1 MAEQAGPAARPDLLA
16 IAFALIAERGLRGF
30 GLMAVATRAG
40 VSPVEVYRELP
51 GRRALLGALSRR
63 VDEAMLAI
71 DQMELVGLP
80 PRDRVFELIM
90 RRLDALAPFR
100 DGLVRIEGDLRREP
114 LLGLL
119 HGCRLDRSLRW
130 LQDVAGLPS
139 TGLRAR
145 ARRGLI
151 GVVYLR
157 TLAVWLEDDTTELAR
172 TMAELDKGLR
182 RIEALA
188 GLSEGPSRAPLDQ
201 DPGPADLSGA
211 AT

>member
-1 MAEQAGPAARPDLLA
+1 MAEQAGQATGPDLLA
-16 IAFALIAERGLRGF
+16 IAFALIAERGLAGF

-40 VSPVEVYRELP
+40 VTPVEVYRELP
-51 GRRALLGALSRR
+51 GRRALLGALTRR

-90 RRLDALAPFR
+90 RRLDALTPFR
-100 DGLVRIEGDLRREP
+100 DGLERLEQDLRREP

-119 HGCRLDRSLRW
+119 HGCRVDRSLRW

-151 GVVYLR
+151 GAVYLR
-157 TLAVWLEDDTTELAR
+157 TLGVWLGDDTTELAR

-188 GLSEGPSRAPLDQ
+188 GLSEGRSAARLDP
-201 DPGPADLSGA
+201 DPGPAGMSGA